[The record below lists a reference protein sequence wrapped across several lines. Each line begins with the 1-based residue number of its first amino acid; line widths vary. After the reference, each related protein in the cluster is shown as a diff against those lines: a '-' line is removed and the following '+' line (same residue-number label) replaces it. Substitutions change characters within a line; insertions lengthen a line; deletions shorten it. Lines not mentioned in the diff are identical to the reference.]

1 MSDTNFS
8 STPVDPVAGRL
19 PSSKEVTKFHSNAD
33 TDGNEGSLHHTLG
46 PRKGQASP
54 GDHDH
59 RGGTSVLLLQGTTI
73 SGSRASGAALISV
86 IAALVEL
93 GATDTTT
100 A

>member
-1 MSDTNFS
+1 MISNK
-8 STPVDPVAGRL
+8 PIDPVSGVL
-19 PSSKEVTKFHSNAD
+19 PSTKEVARFHSNAD
-33 TDGNEGSLHHTLG
+33 TDGNEGSIHHTLG
-46 PRKGQASP
+46 PRKGQSSP

-59 RGGTSVLLLQGTTI
+59 RGGTSALLLQGTTI

-93 GATDTTT
+93 GAEDTTV